1 MKELLNYKGHKVYMN
16 GAYPAIY
23 LNGKTVHVHRLVW
36 IDNHGEIPS
45 GYIIHHK
52 DENKLNWFID
62 NLELLSRADHIKKHK
77 DIVHRHGIKVLAIK
91 GAKSIL
97 FNSIEEAADYCNT
110 YTNSIQRIFKGKQRL
125 ANGWT
130 FKRG

>member
-1 MKELLNYKGHKVYMN
+1 MKELLNYKGH
-16 GAYPAIY
+16 
-23 LNGKTVHVHRLVW
+23 
-36 IDNHGEIPS
+36 
-45 GYIIHHK
+45 
-52 DENKLNWFID
+52 
-62 NLELLSRADHIKKHK
+62 
-77 DIVHRHGIKVLAIK
+77 KVLAIK